1 MRMTTYY
8 DTYPSWLVALTIS
21 EVIAALV
28 LSVMIIAPFG
38 WWAVASYGVV
48 GLAALASS
56 LAFGC
61 TRCHY
66 YGRLCGTGL
75 GKVAALIFG
84 KREEEE
90 FGNSRSQMLAWT
102 LVGITLLLPLAAGLV
117 ALSGRSSIRGVIA
130 LATYV
135 GLLIAVMVTH
145 SRLVCNRCHEAR
157 EKRCTLGRLGKSL

>member
-1 MRMTTYY
+1 MTTFY
-8 DTYPSWLVALTIS
+8 DTYPGWLVALTIS
-21 EVIAALV
+21 EIIAALA

-38 WWAVASYGVV
+38 WWAVGGYGAL
-48 GLAALASS
+48 GLATLASS

-75 GKVAALIFG
+75 GRVAALIFG

-90 FGNSRSQMLAWT
+90 FGNSPSQMLAWT
-102 LVGITLLLPLAAGLV
+102 LVGITLLIPLAGGLA
-117 ALSGRSSIRGVIA
+117 ALSGRSSILGLMA

-135 GLLIAVMVTH
+135 GLLIVISVTH
-145 SRLVCNRCHEAR
+145 SRLVCYRCHEAR
-157 EKRCTLGRLGKSL
+157 HKRCTLGRLGKSL

>member
-8 DTYPSWLVALTIS
+8 DTYPSWLVALTVS
-21 EVIAALV
+21 EVLAALV

-38 WWAVASYGVV
+38 WWVVASYGVV
-48 GLAALASS
+48 ALAALATS

-90 FGNSRSQMLAWT
+90 FGKSRSQVLAWT
-102 LVGITLLLPLAAGLV
+102 LVGITLLIPLAGGLV
-117 ALSGRSSIRGVIA
+117 ALSGRSSIPGVIA
-130 LATYV
+130 LATYA
-135 GLLIAVMVTH
+135 GLLIVVMVTH
-145 SRLVCNRCHEAR
+145 SRLVCHRCHEAR
-157 EKRCTLGRLGKSL
+157 HKRCTLGQLGKSL